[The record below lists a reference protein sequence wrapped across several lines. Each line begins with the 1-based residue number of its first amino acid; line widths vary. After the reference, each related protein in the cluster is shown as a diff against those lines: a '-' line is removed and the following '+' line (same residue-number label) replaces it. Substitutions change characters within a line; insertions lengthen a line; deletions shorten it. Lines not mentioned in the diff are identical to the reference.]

1 MTSQLAAGI
10 FGLGPLELIVILA
23 VVLLIFG
30 PSQIPKLGKMFGQ
43 SMRDFRDAS
52 KKLDDEEEDR
62 RVADD
67 RRASAS
73 RSSSASRD
81 RQE

>member
-52 KKLDDEEEDR
+52 KKLDDEVEDR

>member
-1 MTSQLAAGI
+1 MTTQLAAGL
-10 FGLGPLELIVILA
+10 FGLGSMELLIILV

-67 RRASAS
+67 RRGSAS